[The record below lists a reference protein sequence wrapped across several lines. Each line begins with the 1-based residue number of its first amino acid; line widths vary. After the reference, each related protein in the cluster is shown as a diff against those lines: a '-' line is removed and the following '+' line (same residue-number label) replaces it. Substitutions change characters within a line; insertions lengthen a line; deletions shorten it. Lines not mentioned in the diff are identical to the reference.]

1 MEQVAL
7 TVGQVAALARVSV
20 RTLHHYDEIGLLR
33 PSGRSAAGYR
43 LYDDADLDRLHQ
55 VMLYRGLGFSLDDVA
70 AVLDDRTVTPT
81 EHLRRQLA
89 LLSQR
94 VGELEEMRLA
104 VERQLEARS
113 MDIRLTREEQFEVFG
128 PDHAGKQEA
137 YAAEA
142 EERWGDTDAWKQS
155 QARTSQY
162 TKAQWVQI
170 KAEGDDLNR
179 RLVEALA
186 SGAPATGGTAMDL
199 AEEHR
204 QQISRWFYDCPVPM
218 HRGLAD
224 MYLADPRF
232 TATYEQLAPG
242 LAQFVHDAVHAN
254 ADRQEAAG

>member
-1 MEQVAL
+1 VEL

-81 EHLRRQLA
+81 EHLRRQLD

-94 VGELEEMRLA
+94 IDALEGMRLA
-104 VERQLEARS
+104 VERQLEARR

-128 PDHAGKQEA
+128 EGFGEHQEE

-142 EERWGDTDAWKQS
+142 EQRWGDSDAWKQS
-155 QARTSQY
+155 QARTSRY
-162 TKAQWVQI
+162 TKDQWLQI
-170 KAEGDDLNR
+170 KQEGDDLNR
-179 RLVEALA
+179 RLVEAMTA
-186 SGAPATGGTAMDL
+186 GEAPDGQVATDL

-204 QQISRWFYDCPVPM
+204 RQISRWFYDCSPEV
-218 HRGLAD
+218 HRGIGD

-232 TATYEQLAPG
+232 TATYERVAPG
-242 LAQFVHDAVHAN
+242 LAQYLHDAVQAN